1 MDPTPNET
9 QAIAPDSPP
18 PLRIGILG
26 AAKITPMALVRPA
39 RSVPEVVLAGVA
51 ARQPQRG
58 GDFAIKHHVER
69 AYPSYESMLKSK
81 DIDAVYNPLPNSL
94 HAEWTIRA
102 LEAGKHVLCEKPLAS
117 NAAEAERMA
126 EAAKRTDRVL
136 VEAFHWRYH
145 PLAARMKQV
154 IESGE
159 LGRLRDIETSFCIP
173 LPSPGNI
180 RFDYALGGGAT
191 MDVGSYAIHMLRHL
205 AEAEPEVQSARALLM
220 APDVDRYMEAEM
232 RFPDGVMGRMS
243 CSLLSSALLRIGVR
257 VRGDRGEMR
266 VFNPVLPHVYHRLTV
281 RTVEGTRH
289 ERVNGEATY
298 VHQLRAFV
306 ARVRNGTPVPTGPED
321 SVANMRVID
330 AVYEH
335 AGLRKRGEPVPAE
348 RAAS

>member
-1 MDPTPNET
+1 MDSTPNDT
-9 QAIAPDSPP
+9 QTTSEEAPA

-58 GDFAIKHHVER
+58 GDFAIKYHVER
-69 AYPSYESMLKSK
+69 AYPSYEAMLKAK
-81 DIDAVYNPLPNSL
+81 DIEAIYNPLPNAL
-94 HAEWTIRA
+94 HCEWTIRA

-117 NAAEAERMA
+117 NANEAARMA
-126 EAAKRTDRVL
+126 EAATRTGRVL

-145 PLAARMKQV
+145 PLAARMKHI

-159 LGRLRDIETSFCIP
+159 LGRLRDIETAFCIP
-173 LPSPGNI
+173 LAAPGNI

-191 MDVGSYAIHMLRHL
+191 MDVGCYAIHMLRHL
-205 AEAEPEVQSARALLM
+205 AEAEPEVLRARALLM
-220 APDVDRYMEAEM
+220 APEVDRYMEAEM
-232 RFPDGVMGRMS
+232 RFPDGVIGRMS
-243 CSLLSSALLRIGVR
+243 CSLLSGALFRIRIR

-266 VFNPVLPHVYHRLTV
+266 VFNPVVPHLYHRLTV

-306 ARVRNGTPVPTGPED
+306 SRIRSGTPVPTGPED
-321 SVANMRVID
+321 SIANMRVID

-335 AGLRKRGEPVPAE
+335 AGLRRRGEPDVPA